1 MKMIDDLETRVLSLV
16 SQITDLKDENTR
28 LTEESEA
35 KIRALTEENTRLKA
49 ELDEV
54 AAARQELLGRI
65 DTLIR
70 VLDEHAKE

>member
-16 SQITDLKDENTR
+16 SQITDLKDENSR
-28 LTEESEA
+28 LTEESET
-35 KIRALTEENTRLKA
+35 KIRTLTEENTRLKA